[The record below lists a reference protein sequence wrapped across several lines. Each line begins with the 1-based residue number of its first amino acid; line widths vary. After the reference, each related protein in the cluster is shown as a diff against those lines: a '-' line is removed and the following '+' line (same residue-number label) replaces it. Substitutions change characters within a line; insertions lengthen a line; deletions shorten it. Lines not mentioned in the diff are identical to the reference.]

1 MQTFPEVKIC
11 GINDVHVAVR
21 SEELGADYLG
31 FIFAERSPRR
41 VSPEQAA
48 AIASALSGK
57 AKLVGVFTEASIG
70 EITGIAKCVPMD
82 VVQLHSM
89 SYGADE
95 INALRSRGFEVWR
108 LDGGG
113 GIPDAVVLDGRS
125 GTQCGGTGRPADW
138 RRATALSATGVRVVL
153 AGGISAENASAAA
166 KTGCAVIDVN
176 SSLEV
181 RPGVKS
187 IARIEAFFRS
197 VAPLRREG
205 TARQCVAADGV

>member
-11 GINDVHVAVR
+11 GINDVHVALR
-21 SEELGADYLG
+21 AEELGADYLG
-31 FIFAERSPRR
+31 FIFAEGSPRR
-41 VSPEQAA
+41 VEPEQAA
-48 AIASALSGK
+48 AIAAALSGK
-57 AKLVGVFTEASIG
+57 AGLVGVFTESPIS
-70 EITGIAKCVPMD
+70 EIVRIAKCVPMR

-95 INALRSRGFEVWR
+95 IDALRSSGIEVWR

-113 GIPDAVVLDGRS
+113 GNPDAVVLDGRA
-125 GTQCGGTGRPADW
+125 GAQCGGTGRTADW
-138 RRATALSATGVRVVL
+138 QRAAALSASGVRVVL

-166 KTGCAVIDVN
+166 KTGCAVLDVN

-187 IARIEAFFRS
+187 IAQLEAFFRS
-197 VAPLRREG
+197 VAPLRRAG
-205 TARQCVAADGV
+205 TARLRVAPGGV

>member
-21 SEELGADYLG
+21 AEELGADYLG

-41 VSPEQAA
+41 VEPEQAA
-48 AIASALSGK
+48 AIAAALSGK
-57 AKLVGVFTEASIG
+57 ARLVGVFTESPVS
-70 EITGIAKCVPMD
+70 EIVRIAKCVPMD
-82 VVQLHSM
+82 VVQLHSI

-95 INALRSRGFEVWR
+95 IAALRSSGFEVWR

-113 GIPDAVVLDGRS
+113 GNPDAVVLDGRS
-125 GTQCGGTGRPADW
+125 GTQCGGTGRTADW
-138 RRATALSATGVRVVL
+138 LRAAALSASGSRVVL

-166 KTGCAVIDVN
+166 KTGCAVLDVN

-187 IARIEAFFRS
+187 IARLEAFFRS
-197 VAPLRREG
+197 IAPLRREK
-205 TARQCVAADGV
+205 TTR

>member
-1 MQTFPEVKIC
+1 MQTFPQVKIC

-21 SEELGADYLG
+21 AEELGADYLG

-41 VSPEQAA
+41 VEPRQAA
-48 AIASALSGK
+48 AISASLSAK
-57 AKLVGVFTEASIG
+57 ARLVGVFTESPIG
-70 EITGIAKCVPMD
+70 EIVRIAKCVPMD

-95 INALRSRGFEVWR
+95 IDALRSSGFEVWR

-113 GIPDAVVLDGRS
+113 GNPDAVVLDGRAVA
-125 GTQCGGTGRPADW
+125 QCGGTGRSADW
-138 RRATALSATGVRVVL
+138 LRATALSASGVRVVL

-166 KTGCAVIDVN
+166 KTGCAVLDVN

-187 IARIEAFFRS
+187 IARMEAFFRS

-205 TARQCVAADGV
+205 TARQRVAVDGV